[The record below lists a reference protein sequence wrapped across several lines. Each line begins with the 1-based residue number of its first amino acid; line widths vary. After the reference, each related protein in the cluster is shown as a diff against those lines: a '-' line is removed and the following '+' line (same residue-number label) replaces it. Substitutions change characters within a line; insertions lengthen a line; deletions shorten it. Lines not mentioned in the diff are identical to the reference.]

1 MSSLSNY
8 EAVNHL
14 RNKTAWVIAGSM
26 LILLLAA
33 VAAFQMEHNG
43 HHITAMNN
51 HIVWGLPHV
60 FAIFLIISASG
71 ALNVASLASVFG
83 KSFYNPLSRLSIVLA
98 VSLLV
103 GGLAVILLDLGRPD
117 RLIIAMTYYN
127 FKSIF
132 TWNIFLYTGFVAITV
147 VYLWTQLDWQVNHHT
162 EKLGK
167 FAFVWR
173 LILTAGTGSI
183 FGVLIARDA
192 YHLLVMAP
200 LFIILSL
207 GFGLAWFLIVSG
219 ILLRKE
225 VFVKMAPRLCQLLI
239 KLLVISLIASFFY
252 HLINFLRDEARDFT
266 QFLLFESGSYGFLI
280 WFVQILLGIIF
291 PALLLSSNI
300 KIISRPE
307 VMTASLLI
315 VGGGIAQIF
324 TIVIGG
330 QAFTMRLVDG
340 YEVMPNQFF
349 GQVLNYVPTYWEL
362 MLGSGGIAL
371 MLLMVIT
378 QSRLFQIVPAE

>member
-1 MSSLSNY
+1 
-8 EAVNHL
+8 
-14 RNKTAWVIAGSM
+14 
-26 LILLLAA
+26 
-33 VAAFQMEHNG
+33 
-43 HHITAMNN
+43 
-51 HIVWGLPHV
+51 
-60 FAIFLIISASG
+60 
-71 ALNVASLASVFG
+71 VFG
-83 KSFYNPLSRLSIVLA
+83 QSFYKPLSRLSIVLA
-98 VSLLV
+98 VSLLI

-252 HLINFLRDEARDFT
+252 HLINFLRDETRDFT